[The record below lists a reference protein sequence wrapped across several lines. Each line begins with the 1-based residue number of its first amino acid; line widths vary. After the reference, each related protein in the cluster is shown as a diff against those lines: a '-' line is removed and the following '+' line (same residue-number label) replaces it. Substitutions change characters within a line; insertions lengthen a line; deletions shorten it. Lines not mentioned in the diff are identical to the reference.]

1 MNNREGLSLICATR
15 NRTVEVKRL
24 MESLQAQTNK
34 NFELIIVDQNDQPLL
49 NHLIAAFATSFSII
63 HIRQHDSN
71 NSKARNL
78 GSVNATFNW
87 LGFPDD
93 DCWYPT
99 NFIEKAL
106 TIIKH
111 EYDGLF
117 INWTDPGSQ
126 PEKIRFQ
133 FQQGLMSSEEAFTLA
148 SCICLFVKAT
158 TFKEAKGFNEKLG
171 LGRTTLIKAGEE
183 QDLTLRLVSAGF
195 SIYKHPDIVVHHA
208 MSEREWDD
216 AFRDRIVSQG
226 ACDFL
231 FTRRFKNSFAAYWL
245 LLTWLAG
252 VVYNVLRFRKRNYQW
267 YFFKLRGALT
277 APRIY
282 A

>member
-1 MNNREGLSLICATR
+1 
-15 NRTVEVKRL
+15 

-34 NFELIIVDQNDQPLL
+34 NFELIVVDQNEQPLIDSM
-49 NHLIAAFATSFSII
+49 IAEFATRIAI
-63 HIRQHDSN
+63 THIRQYDSN

-78 GSVNATFNW
+78 GSLSATYNW

-93 DCWYPT
+93 DCWYPN

-106 TIIKH
+106 CAIKQ

-117 INWTDPGSQ
+117 INWTDPGSK

-133 FQQGLMSSEEAFTLA
+133 FQQGLMSNEEAFTLA

-158 TFKEAKGFNEKLG
+158 SFREVKGFNEKLG
-171 LGRTTLIKAGEE
+171 LGETTLIKAGEE
-183 QDLTLRLVSAGF
+183 QDLTLRLLDTGF
-195 SIYKHPDIVVHHA
+195 SICKHPDIVVHHA
-208 MSEREWDD
+208 MREREWDNE
-216 AFRDRIVSQG
+216 FKNRIVSQG

-231 FTRRFKNSFAAYWL
+231 FTQRFKSTITAYGL

-252 VVYNVLRFRKRNYQW
+252 VVYNILRFRKRNYQW
-267 YFFKLRGALT
+267 YLLKLKGALT

>member
-1 MNNREGLSLICATR
+1 MNSNEGLSLICATR
-15 NRTVEVKRL
+15 NRTVEVRRL
-24 MESLQAQTNK
+24 LESLQAQTDK
-34 NFELIIVDQNDQPLL
+34 NFELIIVDQNEQPLIDSL
-49 NHLIAAFATSFSII
+49 VEEFTSSIAIT
-63 HIRQHDSN
+63 HIKQHDSN

-78 GSVNATFNW
+78 GSVNATYQW

-93 DCWYPT
+93 DCWYPN

-106 TIIKH
+106 GATNQ

-117 INWTDPGSQ
+117 INWTDPEHK

-133 FQQGLMSSEEAFTLA
+133 FQSGLMSSEEAFILA

-158 TFKEAKGFNEKLG
+158 TFKEVKGFNEKLG
-171 LGRTTLIKAGEE
+171 LGETTLVKAGEE
-183 QDLTLRLVSAGF
+183 QDFTLRLLAAGF
-195 SIYKHPDIVVHHA
+195 SIYKHPEIVVHHS
-208 MSEREWDD
+208 MHERAWDNV
-216 AFRDRIVSQG
+216 FKNRIKSQG

-231 FTRRFKNSFAAYWL
+231 FTQKFKSSFAAYWL
-245 LLTWLAG
+245 LLTWSAG
-252 VVYNVLRFRKRNYQW
+252 VVYNVFRFRKRNYQW
-267 YFFKLRGALT
+267 YLLKLEGGLT